1 MKKKLLI
8 LLLAVVCSFTL
19 FGCQNSV
26 DEQTEQPAETNA
38 EDSWEQEQQKPVLS
52 GEDLAKTY
60 PLECKEILI
69 VTDNNM
75 AFGGEASVETY
86 DITDKTD
93 VEKIVECANLGEWST
108 SGSFYDGIYSWAVV
122 FDGKIAMR
130 FDDDFSYC
138 AIGEAEK
145 SDDGTYSIKPSK
157 YRYCD
162 YNVPA
167 EFSEVLQN
175 MLAKYSNQ

>member
-1 MKKKLLI
+1 MKKKFLI
-8 LLLAVVCSFTL
+8 LLLAVVCCFAL
-19 FGCQNSV
+19 FGCQNSD
-26 DEQTEQPAETNA
+26 DEQAEQPAETNA
-38 EDSWEQEQQKPVLS
+38 EDSWKQEQQKPVLS

-60 PLECKEILI
+60 PLGADKILI
-69 VTDNNM
+69 VTDMDM
-75 AFGGEASVETY
+75 AFGGEEPVETY
-86 DITDKTD
+86 EITDKAD
-93 VEKIVECANLGEWST
+93 VEKIVECANLAEWST
-108 SGSFYDGIYSWAVV
+108 GGSFYESEYRWTVV

-145 SDDGTYSIKPSK
+145 RDDGTYSIKPSK

>member
-8 LLLAVVCSFTL
+8 MLLAVACCFAL
-19 FGCQNSV
+19 FGCQNSD
-26 DEQTEQPAETNA
+26 DEQTEKQAETNS

-52 GEDLAKTY
+52 GEDLAKAY
-60 PLECKEILI
+60 PLEADTILI
-69 VTDNNM
+69 VTDMDM
-75 AFGGEASVETY
+75 AFGGAEPVETY
-86 DITDKTD
+86 EITDKAD
-93 VEKIVECANLGEWST
+93 VEKIVECANLAEWST
-108 SGSFYDGIYSWAVV
+108 GGSFYDGIYSWAVV
-122 FDGKIAMR
+122 FDEKIAMR

>member
-1 MKKKLLI
+1 MKKKFLI
-8 LLLAVVCSFTL
+8 LLLTIACCFAL
-19 FGCQNSV
+19 FGCQNSD
-26 DEQTEQPAETNA
+26 DEQAEQPAETNA

-60 PLECKEILI
+60 PLGADKILI
-69 VTDNNM
+69 VTDMDM
-75 AFGGEASVETY
+75 AFGGEEPVDIYE
-86 DITDKTD
+86 ITDKSD
-93 VEKIVECANLGEWST
+93 VEKIVECANLAEWST
-108 SGSFYDGIYSWAVV
+108 GGSFYESIYRWTVV

-130 FDDDFSYC
+130 FADDFSYC

-145 SDDGTYSIKPSK
+145 RDDGTYSIKPSK